1 MGRLAKWLLVLAAFV
16 VAVIV
21 VDVAALW
28 VFMKTNWGHERVR
41 SVAENQLNKV
51 VHGKATVSR
60 VSGNLVSNLTLQN
73 VVITDSAGGPFV
85 SVDSLTVNYS
95 IADLL
100 RKRIDVDGAVF
111 YRPFVVLDQLPNGK
125 WNWQRIFP
133 QNPSQGPPSNQP
145 QWGQR
150 IRIANA
156 DIVDGRFILTT
167 PWAPQKGLSQRAA
180 DSVTREALKPSSR
193 VDVRRVAGGYQRRIE
208 LDSMTGHFP
217 LVRVAEPGQPSSL
230 LQISKLSMHAFPLR
244 PPGPV
249 VRDLRGTFA
258 FTTDSIWWQRAYAD
272 LPNSKVS
279 GSGAF
284 SFLNGNFT
292 LDLRGDPVTFADVK
306 WAYDP
311 LPPEARGKLDF
322 GLRWR
327 GNVQEYLVTNADVTL
342 RQSHAAGSFGITI
355 GDTVVIHNTDVRFSG
370 IDTRTLR
377 ELVPGVSIPRTGVF
391 AGRATVGGGRKTLKV
406 KGHVSFNDRVSGV
419 SRFGADGEVGFL
431 DNGSVRLRGLRL
443 DLQPLQVALFRA
455 WRPGLPSAIG
465 GTITGTTTLTGT
477 TSTQIAMT
485 MDIAHHDSAAT
496 SNVAGSATLHI
507 AGPTQVDV
515 DVVAFPLALA
525 TVGRFAPSLGLRSD
539 ATGPIHVHGPLNDL
553 RINAELRFPDGGKLV
568 AKTTFDFES
577 EAKGYD
583 VVATLDS
590 LDVHTA
596 VEKAPATSLTGR
608 VTASGHGTDL
618 ATLDSKV
625 AADFST
631 SRVLHAGDSI
641 AFDTASVRAS
651 AANGDAHLEK
661 FFIAGAQT
669 RASASGGFGL
679 DDKHIDS
686 LNYAIA
692 VDSVGALNRWL
703 PRSTDSAA
711 VKPRPGVIA
720 RAKATARADSAR
732 IAKRTE
738 MERMLRGTPGPRLVV
753 VVPTPVRRDTMSG
766 RLFVVGT
773 LRGNVD
779 TLDLHGRA
787 EADSIIARGN
797 TVERARADYAWMG
810 GRRTPSVFA
819 VIADADHVSALGF
832 GFDTVSGRLS
842 YAAPGPEDDGGRG
855 QVELSLL
862 QRDST
867 LMRRYFAKG
876 DYSLHPDRRVLR
888 LADLTLQFDST
899 QWGLAHPDTLQWGKA
914 GIRVAGFDLRN
925 PQGGRVR
932 MKGSVPAN
940 GSGDLTIDVDS
951 FPVANVSEIAQSD
964 VQADGELSLHGSVRG
979 TVSHPI
985 YSARFALTDADVN
998 QTPVPDFVGRVS
1010 YADERLVAHM
1020 DALHGTGEPM
1030 MAVDAR
1036 LPLNL
1041 ALTGVTG
1048 DRVLPEPMM
1057 VDVVGDSLPIDLIPD
1072 FTDLVT
1078 DVRGRAAGKM
1088 SLRGTF
1094 KQPILAGAVAVD
1106 HGTTTIA
1113 ATGATIENI
1122 NGMVHLSGDTVFV
1135 DSLAGTAGGDVRL
1148 AGTIG
1153 FGSLQEPSFDLM
1165 LSSNGARLIHNDDAD
1180 LRIDS
1185 RLTLKGPFKK
1195 AAAGGTIGIAR
1206 GVIAAPEGSER
1217 TLVGPGDNGLFNVI
1231 DTTSEV
1237 ARRLFPSAS
1246 PLLANLSVNVAVSI
1260 SPNTWV
1266 RNREANIEIYTVD
1279 PLSIRDSN
1287 QTLIVTGVITTD
1299 RGDYTLLTKRFLI
1312 RRGTATFVGTP
1323 GLNPSLEITG
1333 EFQVQVASRGALN
1346 IRVLVGGTLDQPKVS
1361 LESDAQPPRSQSE
1374 LLTLIAFGQSTSSL
1388 IASNNSTV
1396 ISSGTSTELVGSG
1409 TQFAARRLQSV
1420 ALGVAAEQAEAQVGK
1435 TIGADVFRITP
1446 ADTPLELG
1454 SGGFTG
1460 FFKQTRIE
1468 AGKYV
1473 DPQTFVA
1480 LQQQASAVGASV
1492 ERRIRG
1498 GWRITATWEPQLLLL
1513 EPTLNSQPYRTTRSV
1528 GGFVIRD
1535 WRF

>member
-1 MGRLAKWLLVLAAFV
+1 MGRLAKWLLVIVAFV

-21 VDVAALW
+21 VDVAALL

-41 SVAENQLNKV
+41 SVAESQLNKV
-51 VHGKATVSR
+51 VHGKATVSS
-60 VSGNLVSNLTLQN
+60 VSGNLVSNLTLQH

-85 SVDSLTVNYS
+85 SVDSLTVSYS

-100 RKRIDVDGAVF
+100 RKRIDVDHAVF
-111 YRPFVVLDQLPNGK
+111 YRPFVVLDQLPNQK

-133 QNPSQGPPSNQP
+133 QTQTKGPPSTGP
-145 QWGQR
+145 QWGDR

-156 DIVDGRFILTT
+156 DIVNGRFILKM
-167 PWAPQKGLSQRAA
+167 PWTPQKGLSRRAA
-180 DSVTREALKPSSR
+180 DSVTRDALKPSSR
-193 VDVRRVAGGYQRRIE
+193 VDVRPVAGGYQRRIE
-208 LDSMTGHFP
+208 LDSMTGHIP
-217 LVRVAEPGQPSSL
+217 LLRVSEPGQPHSL
-230 LQISKLSMHAFPLR
+230 IEISKMSMHAFPLR

-249 VRDLRGTFA
+249 VRDLRGAFA
-258 FTTDSIWWQRAYAD
+258 FTTDSIWWQQAYAS
-272 LPNSKVS
+272 LPDSKIS

-284 SFLNGNFT
+284 SFLNGDFT
-292 LDLRGDPVTFADVK
+292 LDLRGDPVKFADVK

-311 LPPEARGKLDF
+311 LPPEAHGKLDF

-327 GNVQEYLVTNADVTL
+327 GNIQEYLVTNADVAL
-342 RQSHAAGSFGITI
+342 RQSRAAGSFGVTV
-355 GDTVVIHNTDVRFSG
+355 GDTVVFHNTDVRFSG

-377 ELVPGVSIPRTGVF
+377 ELVPGMSIPRTGVF
-391 AGRATVGGGRKTLKV
+391 AGRATIRGGRKTMKV
-406 KGHVSFNDRVSGV
+406 KGNISFNDRVSGT
-419 SRFGADGEVGFL
+419 SRFVADGEIGFL
-431 DNGSVRLRGLRL
+431 DDGSVRLRGLRI
-443 DLQPLQVALFRA
+443 DPQPLQVALVRA
-455 WRPGLPSAIG
+455 WFPSLPIG
-465 GTITGTTTLTGT
+465 GTITGTTTLTGN

-485 MDIAHHDSAAT
+485 MDVTHREDCDS
-496 SNVAGSATLHI
+496 SKVAGSTTLHL
-507 AGPTQVDV
+507 AGPTQIDV
-515 DVVAFPLALA
+515 DVIAYPLSLA
-525 TVGRFAPSLGLRSD
+525 TVGQFAPALGLRSE

-553 RINAELRFPDGGKLV
+553 RVNAELHLPDGGRLI
-568 AKTTFDFES
+568 AKATFDFAA

-583 VVATLDS
+583 VAATLDS
-590 LDVHTA
+590 VDLNTA
-596 VEKAPATSLTGR
+596 IEKAPLTSLTGHA
-608 VTASGHGTDL
+608 TAVGRGTDL
-618 ATLDSKV
+618 ATLTSKV

-631 SRVLHAGDSI
+631 SRVLAGTDSI
-641 AFDTASVRAS
+641 AFDTASVRAT

-661 FFIAGAQT
+661 FYIAGAQT
-669 RASASGGFGL
+669 RANASGGFGL
-679 DDKHIDS
+679 ESNHVDS
-686 LNYAIA
+686 LHYAIA
-692 VDSVGALNRWL
+692 VDSLGALNRWL

-711 VKPRPGVIA
+711 VNPRPGVIA
-720 RAKATARADSAR
+720 RAKAIARADSAR
-732 IAKRTE
+732 TAKRTE
-738 MERMLRGTPGPRLVV
+738 IERMARHTPAPRLVL

-779 TLDLHGRA
+779 TFDLHGRA
-787 EADSIIARGN
+787 EADSIIARGS
-797 TVERARADYAWMG
+797 TVERATADYSVAA
-810 GRRTPSVFA
+810 GRRTPTTFSVF
-819 VIADADHVSALGF
+819 ADADHVSALGF
-832 GFDTVSGRLS
+832 GFDTVNARLS
-842 YAAPGPEDDGGRG
+842 YVAPGPEDDGGNG
-855 QVELSLL
+855 TIELTLL
-862 QRDST
+862 QHDT
-867 LMRRYFAKG
+867 VTMRRYFAKG
-876 DYSLHPDRRVLR
+876 DYSLQTNRRVLR
-888 LADLTLQFDST
+888 LAELTLQFDST

-932 MKGSVPAN
+932 MKGSIPARGN
-940 GSGDLTIDVDS
+940 GDFVINVDS
-951 FPVANVSEIAQSD
+951 FPVANVAEIAQSD
-964 VQADGELSLHGSVRG
+964 VHADGELSLHGSVTG
-979 TVSHPI
+979 TLSDPVYNI
-985 YSARFALTDADVN
+985 RFALTDADLN
-998 QTPVPDFVGRVS
+998 KAPVPDVVGRVA
-1010 YADERLVAHM
+1010 YTDKRLVAHA
-1020 DALHGTGEPM
+1020 DALHGTGQPM
-1030 MAVDAR
+1030 MTIDAR
-1036 LPLNL
+1036 LPLDL
-1041 ALTGVTG
+1041 AFTDVTG
-1048 DRVLPEPMM
+1048 GRVLPDPVM

-1072 FTDLVT
+1072 FTDVVT
-1078 DVRGRAAGKM
+1078 DVHGRAAGKM

-1094 KQPILAGAVAVD
+1094 DQPVLDGTVIVE

-1113 ATGATIENI
+1113 YTGATIENI
-1122 NGMVHLSGDTVFV
+1122 AGSVHLSGDTVYV
-1135 DSLAGTAGGDVRL
+1135 DSLAGTAIGDVTL

-1153 FGSLQEPSFDLM
+1153 LAKLSEPSFDLR
-1165 LSSNGARLIHNDDAD
+1165 LNSNGARLMHNDDAD

-1195 AAAGGTIGIAR
+1195 AVAGGTITVAR
-1206 GVIAAPEGSER
+1206 GVIAAPEGSQR
-1217 TLVGPGDNGLFNVI
+1217 ALVGPGDVGLFNVI

-1237 ARRLFPSAS
+1237 ARRLFPTAS
-1246 PLLANLSVNVAVSI
+1246 PLLKNLSVNVSVSI

-1266 RNREANIEIYTVD
+1266 RNREANIEIYTAD

-1287 QTLIVTGVITTD
+1287 QTLILTGVITTD

-1312 RRGTATFVGTP
+1312 RRGTATFVGSP

-1346 IRVLVGGTLDQPKVS
+1346 IRVLVGGTLDQPKVT

-1420 ALGVAAEQAEAQVGK
+1420 ALGVAAEQAESQVGK

-1454 SGGFTG
+1454 SGGFAG

-1468 AGKYV
+1468 AGKYI

-1480 LQQQASAVGASV
+1480 LQQQANALGASV

-1498 GWRITATWEPQLLLL
+1498 GWRITATYEPQLLLL
-1513 EPTLNSQPYRTTRSV
+1513 EPTLNSQPYRSTRSL

>member
-1 MGRLAKWLLVLAAFV
+1 MGRLAKWLLVIVAFV

-51 VHGKATVSR
+51 VHGKATISR

-133 QNPSQGPPSNQP
+133 PSPTNGPPSTQP

-156 DIVDGRFILTT
+156 DIVNGRFILKT

-217 LVRVAEPGQPSSL
+217 LVRVTEPGQASSL
-230 LQISKLSMHAFPLR
+230 VQIAKLSMHAFPLR

-272 LPNSKVS
+272 LPNSKIS

-311 LPPEARGKLDF
+311 LPPEAHGKLDF

-327 GNVQEYLVTNADVTL
+327 GNVQEYLVTNADIAL
-342 RQSHAAGSFGITI
+342 RQSRAAGSFGITI

-391 AGRATVGGGRKTLKV
+391 AGRATVRGGRKTMKV
-406 KGHVSFNDRVSGV
+406 KGHVSFDDRRSGV
-419 SRFGADGEVGFL
+419 SRFAVDGAVGFL
-431 DNGSVRLRGLRL
+431 DDGSVRLRGLRV
-443 DLQPLQVALFRA
+443 DPQPLQVALVRA
-455 WRPGLPSAIG
+455 WYPTLPIG
-465 GTITGTTTLTGT
+465 GTITGTTTLNGN

-485 MDIAHHDSAAT
+485 MDITHHDSGAT
-496 SNVAGSATLHI
+496 SNLAGSATLHI
-507 AGPTQVDV
+507 AGPTHVDV
-515 DVVAFPLALA
+515 DVIAYPLALA
-525 TVGRFAPSLGLRSD
+525 TVGRFAPAAGLRSD
-539 ATGPIHVHGPLNDL
+539 ATGPIHVHGPLDDL
-553 RINAELRFPDGGKLV
+553 RINAELRLPDGGRLV
-568 AKTTFDFES
+568 AKATFDFAA
-577 EAKGYD
+577 EATGYD
-583 VVATLDS
+583 VAATLDS
-590 LDVHTA
+590 LDVNTA
-596 VEKAPATSLTGR
+596 VQKAPVTSLTGR
-608 VTASGHGTDL
+608 VTAAGCGTDL
-618 ATLDSKV
+618 ATLTSKV
-625 AADFST
+625 TADFST
-631 SRVLHAGDSI
+631 SRLLRGTDSI

-661 FFIAGAQT
+661 FYIAGAQT
-669 RASASGGFGL
+669 RANASGGFGL
-679 DDKHIDS
+679 ATNHLDS
-686 LNYAIA
+686 LHYAIA
-692 VDSVGALNRWL
+692 VDSLGALNRWL
-703 PRSTDSAA
+703 PMSKDSAA

-720 RAKATARADSAR
+720 RARAIARADSAR
-732 IAKRTE
+732 VAKKTE
-738 MERMLRGTPGPRLVV
+738 MERMLHGTPGPRLVL
-753 VVPTPVRRDTMSG
+753 VVPNPVRRDTMSG
-766 RLFVVGT
+766 RLFAVGT

-779 TLDLHGRA
+779 KFDLRGRA

-797 TVERARADYAWMG
+797 TVEHATADYALTA
-810 GRRTPSVFA
+810 GRRTPTAFSLF
-819 VIADADHVSALGF
+819 ADAARVSALGF
-832 GFDTVSGRLS
+832 GFDTVSGRLT

-855 QVELSLL
+855 AVELTLL
-862 QRDST
+862 QSDT
-867 LMRRYFAKG
+867 ATIRRYYAKG
-876 DYSLHPDRRVLR
+876 DYALHPDRRVLH

-899 QWGLAHPDTLQWGKA
+899 QWGIAHPDTVQWGKA

-932 MKGSVPAN
+932 VKGDIPPT
-940 GSGDLTIDVDS
+940 GSGYLTVDVDS
-951 FPVANVSEIAQSD
+951 FPVANLAEIAQSD
-964 VQADGELSLHGSVRG
+964 VQAAGELSLHGSVRG
-979 TVSHPI
+979 TLSDPI
-985 YSARFALTDADVN
+985 YSARLALTDAEYN
-998 QTPVPDFVGRVS
+998 ATPVPDVVGRVS
-1010 YADERLVAHM
+1010 YTAKRLVAHA

-1030 MAVDAR
+1030 MTVDAQM
-1036 LPLNL
+1036 PLDL

-1048 DRVLPEPMM
+1048 DRVLAGPVM
-1057 VDVVGDSLPIDLIPD
+1057 VDIVGDSLPIDLIPD
-1072 FTDLVT
+1072 FTTLVT
-1078 DVRGRAAGKM
+1078 DVHGRAAGKM

-1094 KQPILAGAVAVD
+1094 KQPVLAGAVAVD

-1113 ATGATIENI
+1113 YTGATIENI
-1122 NGMVHLSGDTVFV
+1122 AGMVHLSGDTIYV
-1135 DSLAGTAGGDVRL
+1135 DSLAGSAIGDVRL

-1153 FGSLQEPSFDLM
+1153 LSTLSEPSFDLK
-1165 LSSNGARLIHNDDAD
+1165 LTSNGARLVHNDNAD
-1180 LRIDS
+1180 LRVDT
-1185 RLTLKGPFKK
+1185 RLTLKGPFKR
-1195 AAAGGTIGIAR
+1195 AAASGTITIAR
-1206 GVIAAPEGSER
+1206 GVIAAPEGSTR
-1217 TLVGPGDNGLFNVI
+1217 TLVGPGDPGLFEVI

-1237 ARRLFPSAS
+1237 ARRLFPTQS
-1246 PLLANLSVNVAVSI
+1246 PLLANLSVNISASI

-1266 RNREANIEIYTVD
+1266 RNREANIEIYTAE

-1287 QTLIVTGVITTD
+1287 QTLIVTGTITTD

-1312 RRGTATFVGTP
+1312 RRGSATFVGAP
-1323 GLNPSLEITG
+1323 GLNPRLEITG
-1333 EFQVQVASRGALN
+1333 EYQVQVASGASIN

-1361 LESDAQPPRSQSE
+1361 LESDAQPERSQSE
-1374 LLTLIAFGQSTSSL
+1374 LLTLIAFGQSTSSF

-1409 TQFAARRLQSV
+1409 TQFAARRLQTV
-1420 ALGVAAEQAEAQVGK
+1420 ALGVVAEQAESQAGK
-1435 TIGADVFRITP
+1435 AIGADVFRITP

-1460 FFKQTRIE
+1460 FFRQTRIE
-1468 AGKYV
+1468 AGKYI

-1480 LQQQASAVGASV
+1480 LQQQAGALGASI
-1492 ERRIRG
+1492 ERRVRG
-1498 GWRITATWEPQLLLL
+1498 GWRITATYAPQLLLL
-1513 EPTLNSQPYRTTRSV
+1513 EPTLNSQPYRSTSSF